1 MVQVVQLP
9 AERRERAGKGAAR
22 AVRRA
27 GRVPGVVYG
36 DKNAPFN
43 ISLDPRDVIREMGR
57 PGFRS
62 RVFELKLGA
71 ESIRSLARDV
81 QVDPVSDR
89 PIHVD
94 FMRFSPDAPIRVSVR
109 VEFKNEGKCPG
120 LKLGGVLNVV
130 RHEVELICAAD
141 KIPEMLTADLEG
153 LAIGD
158 SVHISHFK
166 LPEGVRP
173 AIRGRD
179 FTVATV
185 AAPTRYEEE
194 VKPAEAAAV
203 EGAAVAGAEG
213 AALAPALAPAPGAA
227 PGATPATAAGPGPG
241 QTPGSQP
248 GGKGKPEA
256 KGKK

>member
-36 DKNAPFN
+36 DKQPPFN

-57 PGFRS
+57 PGFHS
-62 RVFELKLGA
+62 RVFEIKLGD
-71 ESIRSLARDV
+71 ESMRALARDV
-81 QVDPVSDR
+81 QLDPVSDR
-89 PIHVD
+89 PLHVD
-94 FMRFSPDAPIRVSVR
+94 FMRFSADAPIRVSVR
-109 VEFKNEGKCPG
+109 VEFKNENKCPG
-120 LKLGGVLNVV
+120 LKLGGVLNIV
-130 RHEVELICAAD
+130 RHDVDLICTAD
-141 KIPEMLTADLEG
+141 KIPEMLTVDLEG
-153 LAIGD
+153 LNIGD
-158 SVHISHFK
+158 SVHISHIK

-173 AIRGRD
+173 VIRGRD

-194 VKPAEAAAV
+194 VKPAEAVAV
-203 EGAAVAGAEG
+203 EGAAAPAAEG
-213 AALAPALAPAPGAA
+213 AAPGAVPAAGAAAGGA
-227 PGATPATAAGPGPG
+227 PGATPAPAAGAGPA
-241 QTPGSQP
+241 
-248 GGKGKPEA
+248 KPEA